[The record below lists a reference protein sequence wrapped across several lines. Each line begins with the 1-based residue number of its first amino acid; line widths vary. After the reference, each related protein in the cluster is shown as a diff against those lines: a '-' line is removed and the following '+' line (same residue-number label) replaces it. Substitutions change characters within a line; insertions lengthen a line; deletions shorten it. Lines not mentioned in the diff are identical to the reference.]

1 MLARRA
7 VRTRIFRSL
16 SVATVGLAL
25 LAVPGLQG
33 AAQAKAPEAPTQLRV
48 VPQEN
53 PIDPQQP
60 LMRLR
65 WTPPTDK
72 ADITG
77 YRVYVDGEL
86 LETVRVVT
94 CPEINPQNLL
104 RWCANVTNLQV
115 GQVYTFAVAAVSKGG
130 ESKRAAVQRMAV
142 IAPSEPL
149 NVQVVPDDKSLTVSW
164 DPPLSTGGGDIRRYV
179 VRTSSFLPGPTPA
192 CERITA
198 TSCKIKGLT
207 NGVHYDVTV
216 EARNSAGF
224 FLPGPESAP
233 AIGIPNARP
242 SGPRELRVIAA
253 GSTTATLAWEVPQF
267 VGDEP
272 ILGYTISIF
281 MNEGYWFPNQRPEYP
296 QISVGPDVRQYRLTG
311 LRPGLEYQFA
321 VQAYTRLAPGAM
333 TVNVLHNPLG
343 LPGKPAMVEVLGVGN
358 TTVNLAWEDADPN
371 GGIEPTH
378 YRLTATPQGIS
389 TGVLVEEIVCP
400 VKASQDA
407 PDFECP
413 GEYLWMRLVNG
424 ATYSFTVA
432 AKNKFGWGP
441 TSNYPAF
448 ATPEGPPPPPL
459 VDSVAITSPTSVVVT
474 WLPSVTPGGPD
485 VGNVTYTVT
494 LDGTPVCRD
503 IATTTCTITGLTPR
517 QDYEVE
523 VMAINEV
530 FGGDEFSTSQIIVNT
545 LPIQGGTPS

>member
-1 MLARRA
+1 MLGRH
-7 VRTRIFRSL
+7 VVRSL
-16 SVATVGLAL
+16 GLATVALAL

-33 AAQAKAPEAPTQLRV
+33 AAQAKAPAAPTQLRI

-53 PIDPQQP
+53 PIDPSQP

-65 WTPPTDK
+65 WTPPADK

-86 LETVRVVT
+86 LETVRAVT

-115 GQVYTFAVAAVSKGG
+115 GQVYTFAVTAVSKGG
-130 ESKRAAVQRMAV
+130 ESKPLSLQRMAV

-192 CERITA
+192 CESITA

-242 SGPRELRVIAA
+242 SGPRDLRVVAA
-253 GSTTATLAWEVPQF
+253 GSTTATLAWEAPQYI
-267 VGDEP
+267 GDEP

-281 MNEGYWFPNQRPEYP
+281 NNEGYWFPNQRPEYP

-311 LRPGLEYQFA
+311 LKPGLAYQFA

-343 LPGKPAMVEVLGVGN
+343 LPGQPAMVEITGVGN

-389 TGVLVEEIVCP
+389 AGVLAEEIVCP
-400 VKASQDA
+400 VKATQDA
-407 PDFECP
+407 PDFECA
-413 GEYLWMRLVNG
+413 GTYLWMRLVNG

-459 VDSVAITSPTSVVVT
+459 VDAVTITSSTSAVLT
-474 WLPSVTPGGPD
+474 WLPSVTAGGPD

-494 LDGTPVCRD
+494 VDGTPVCRD
-503 IATTTCTITGLTPR
+503 IPGTTCTLTGLTPNE
-517 QDYEVE
+517 DHDVK
-523 VMAINEV
+523 VTAINEV
-530 FGGDEFSTSQIIVNT
+530 FGGDDFSTTQIIVNT
-545 LPIQGGTPS
+545 NPIQGGTPS

>member
-1 MLARRA
+1 VPKFSRLLKS
-7 VRTRIFRSL
+7 V
-16 SVATVGLAL
+16 SVATVALAL
-25 LAVPGLQG
+25 LAVPGVQG
-33 AAQAKAPEAPTQLRV
+33 AAQAKAPEAPTQLRA

-65 WTPPTDK
+65 WTPPKDK

-86 LETVRVVT
+86 LETVRAVA
-94 CPEINPQNLL
+94 CPVINPQNLL
-104 RWCANVTNLQV
+104 HWCANVTNLQV

-130 ESKRAAVQRMAV
+130 ESTRASVQRMAV

-149 NVQVVPDDKSLTVSW
+149 NLQVVPDDKSLTVSW

-192 CERITA
+192 CEPITT

-216 EARNSAGF
+216 EARNSAGIL
-224 FLPGPESAP
+224 LPGPESAP

-242 SGPRELRVIAA
+242 SGPRELRVVAA
-253 GSTTATLAWEVPQF
+253 GSTTATLAWEAPRHI
-267 VGDEP
+267 GDEP

-296 QISVGPDVRQYRLTG
+296 QISVGPNVRQHRLTG
-311 LRPGLEYQFA
+311 LKPGLEYQFA

-378 YRLTATPQGIS
+378 YRLTATPQDIS
-389 TGVLVEEIVCP
+389 AGVLVEEIVCP
-400 VKASQDA
+400 VKATQEA

-459 VDSVAITSPTSVVVT
+459 VDSVAITSPTSLVVT
-474 WLPSVTPGGPD
+474 WLPSVTAGGPD
-485 VGNVTYTVT
+485 VGNVVYTVT
-494 LDGTPVCRD
+494 LDGSPVCRD
-503 IATTTCTITGLTPR
+503 IATTSCTIVGLTPS
-517 QDYEVE
+517 QDYEVK
-523 VMAINEV
+523 VMAVNEV

-545 LPIQGGTPS
+545 NPIQGGTPS